1 MTLPCVAPSGTA
13 KVPVIEPGVA
23 TEQVLPN
30 IGVKL
35 EPQKIAH
42 APSISLKLLPVTATD
57 APAGPKF
64 GDSNMD
70 GVTTLKALETESC
83 PTRLGSFI
91 IIVYEGGLYVASF
104 LTAYVPV
111 RRNVAEIE
119 HVSFPGRPVVAVV
132 LNGNDGLPEM
142 DPEQSTEAAM

>member
-1 MTLPCVAPSGTA
+1 MTLPCVALGTV

-23 TEQVLPN
+23 TEQVLPD

-42 APSISLKLLPVTATD
+42 APSISLKLLPVTAID
-57 APAGPKF
+57 APTGPKF
-64 GDSNMD
+64 GVSNMD
-70 GVTTLKALETESC
+70 GVTTEKVLETESC
-83 PTRLGSFI
+83 PTRLGLFI
-91 IIVYEGGLYVASF
+91 VIVYEGGLYVASF

-119 HVSFPGRPVVAVV
+119 HVIAPGAVV
-132 LNGNDGLPEM
+132 LNGNDGLPKM
-142 DPEQSTEAAM
+142 NPVKQSSEAAL

>member
-1 MTLPCVAPSGTA
+1 MTLPCVALGTV

-23 TEQVLPN
+23 TEQVLPD

-42 APSISLKLLPVTATD
+42 APSISLKLLPVTAID
-57 APAGPKF
+57 APTGPKF
-64 GDSNMD
+64 GVSNMD
-70 GVTTLKALETESC
+70 GVTTEKVLETESC
-83 PTRLGSFI
+83 PTRLGLFI
-91 IIVYEGGLYVASF
+91 VIVYEGGLYVASF

-119 HVSFPGRPVVAVV
+119 HVSFPGAVV

-142 DPEQSTEAAM
+142 NPEQSTEAAL

>member
-1 MTLPCVAPSGTA
+1 MTLPCVALGTV

-23 TEQVLPN
+23 TEQVLPD

-42 APSISLKLLPVTATD
+42 APSISLKLLPVTAID
-57 APAGPKF
+57 APTGPKF
-64 GDSNMD
+64 GVSNMD
-70 GVTTLKALETESC
+70 GVTTEKVLETESC
-83 PTRLGSFI
+83 PTRLGLFI
-91 IIVYEGGLYVASF
+91 VIVYEGGLYVASF

-119 HVSFPGRPVVAVV
+119 HVIAPTGDPVA
-132 LNGNDGLPEM
+132 LNGNDGLPKM
-142 DPEQSTEAAM
+142 DAEQSAEAAL

>member
-1 MTLPCVAPSGTA
+1 MTLPCVALGTV

-23 TEQVLPN
+23 TEQVLPD

-42 APSISLKLLPVTATD
+42 APSTSLKLLPVTTTD
-57 APAGPKF
+57 APTGPKF
-64 GDSNMD
+64 GVSNMD
-70 GVTTLKALETESC
+70 GVITLKVVETVPF

-91 IIVYEGGLYVASF
+91 VIVYEGGLYVASF
-104 LTAYVPV
+104 LTANVPV

-119 HVSFPGRPVVAVV
+119 HVIAPGAVV
-132 LNGNDGLPEM
+132 LNGNDGLPKM
-142 DPEQSTEAAM
+142 NPVKQSSEAAL